1 MEISLDK
8 NGYNSI
14 FAFLSQGLKGHAGA
28 AVVAGK
34 LIDQIRAGADE
45 GKAEELRINVEV
57 HELEALLKGLV
68 STLEA
73 VEGVTPAHVAELTYI
88 AELLKV
94 KKAFGKEL
102 EKLVPADAKVEID
115 SEIVLDD

>member
-1 MEISLDK
+1 MEISLNK
-8 NGYNSI
+8 SGYNSL

-34 LIDQIRAGADE
+34 IIEQIRAGADE
-45 GKAEELRINVEV
+45 GKAEEVKISVEV
-57 HELEALLKGLV
+57 HELEAMLKGIV
-68 STLEA
+68 ATLSA
-73 VEGVTPAHVAELTYI
+73 VDDVTVAHVAELTYV
-88 AELLKV
+88 AELLKI
-94 KKAFGKEL
+94 KKAFAAEL